1 MKSNSENP
9 IYFFESLDEDQVKQE
24 INKLLIYYDFP
35 WYKISLPHEI
45 RFMGRDSDG
54 KYVEEISTVKDMLN
68 PLLKAEFENSKKL
81 LKESYLQNNEDYNK
95 KFLRLQFNSLQALI
109 RNKSEFFNIYPFFL
123 LPIRGLVKFIN
134 ERLLIPGMEHFTLNE
149 DCIKSAVED
158 SPIPVG
164 NDKIID
170 SILSY
175 MKGKNEKQ
183 ELILSNED
191 YQILVKYTTHLVL
204 HDEVPV
210 IQRILVPKLSNDVIR
225 FTFWVLHRELYTTKS
240 IRPHFYK
247 FLKDVFAKFKNNEI
261 SSIKKQFGTK
271 SRVPRHKF
279 LPEIITRNLE

>member
-9 IYFFESLDEDQVKQE
+9 IYFFESLDEDKVKQE
-24 INKLLIYYDFP
+24 INKMLIYYDFP

-45 RFMGRDSDG
+45 RIIERDSDG
-54 KYVEEISTVKDMLN
+54 KYVEEISTVKDMLI

-81 LKESYLQNNEDYNK
+81 LMESYLQNNEDYNK

-123 LPIRGLVKFIN
+123 LPIRGLVTFIN
-134 ERLLIPGMEHFTLNE
+134 ERLLDPGMEQFTLNE
-149 DCIKSAVED
+149 DCIKFAAEN

-164 NDKIID
+164 NDQIID
-170 SILSY
+170 SIFSY

-191 YQILVKYTTHLVL
+191 YQTLVEYITHLVL

-210 IQRILVPKLSNDVIR
+210 VPRKLVPNLTNDVIR
-225 FTFWVLHRELYTTKS
+225 FTFWVLHRELYTTK
-240 IRPHFYK
+240 RLRTHFYD
-247 FLKDVFAKFKNNEI
+247 FLKAVFAKFKDNEI
-261 SSIKKQFGTK
+261 SSIKKHFGTK

-279 LPEIITRNLE
+279 LPEIITRYLE